1 MRGSG
6 VAVGGSGRQVS
17 GSGAALQYRWIKL
30 AVSTKICQWRT
41 PSWCRVF
48 CVKFGILEYQKP
60 YCVRNLQGNQCGN
73 HRKTKWEVWFSCGGG
88 LGWQGTIFDH
98 FCVAGSRIGSEFG
111 VWQMSVC
118 HGPPR
123 GLGSAKI
130 TKFALRN
137 FVAFESMD
145 GLKFNVYDWSRL
157 N

>member
-1 MRGSG
+1 MFETFKGIN
-6 VAVGGSGRQVS
+6 VE
-17 GSGAALQYRWIKL
+17 I
-30 AVSTKICQWRT
+30 T
-41 PSWCRVF
+41 
-48 CVKFGILEYQKP
+48 VKQNEKSAFL
-60 YCVRNLQGNQCGN
+60 
-73 HRKTKWEVWFSCGGG
+73 GGG

-145 GLKFNVYDWSRL
+145 GLKFDVI
-157 N
+157 